1 MIPIIYT
8 WTDDGVMLPLK
19 RFERACAQQFV
30 PGQAYCLVTHEERS
44 SQSHMHYFSALR
56 EAFMNLPESE
66 AERFPTVE
74 HLRKYAL
81 IRAGF
86 CDERSIVCASKAEAQ
101 RVAAFV
107 KPMDEYAVVVVREAT
122 VKVFTAKSQSYRAMG
137 KKDFQASKD
146 AVLQVVSD
154 MIGVSPDTIARE
166 GARSAA

>member
-1 MIPIIYT
+1 MTPIIFV

-44 SQSHMHYFSALR
+44 SQSHAHFFSALR
-56 EAFMNLPESE
+56 EAFMSLPEDV

-81 IRAGF
+81 VKAGF
-86 CDERSIVCASKAEAQ
+86 ADERSIVCASKAEAQ
-101 RVAAFV
+101 RIAAFV
-107 KPMDEYAVVVVREAT
+107 KPMDEFAVVVVREAT

-137 KKDFQASKD
+137 KKEFQASKD
-146 AVLQVVSD
+146 AVLAIVSE
-154 MIGVSPDTIARE
+154 MIGVEPSTLARE